1 MKINKKK
8 NAIFIMLWV
17 IGSALW
23 VLLYKES
30 DNIEAV
36 GTSLFAVG
44 GALWAFIQISR
55 TINNSSG
62 HRRVF
67 WKWINRGIAANGAA
81 NGIWL
86 AAALIGISA
95 FPPSL
100 ADVLWL
106 ASYILFLCALLYQLF
121 IVSREPVISIHMFN
135 VSVFMIVSTA
145 IIGHFFTAL
154 ALELFDYS
162 IINSVINLSFLLI
175 NSTLLFAAG
184 YLVYLLKAK
193 RDIAVVCILIAAFSF
208 QSVGDFHAAYLEIV
222 GVAVSPGNFNDVFWL
237 AAIILLGVAATYEK
251 IGLWEHNWMIRTDI
265 KQPFILFPAAG
276 ITLLILFTFNSYEW
290 RINILSVS
298 IGIILLLFV
307 GRNYIMNKKNSN
319 LIQEY
324 RHLAYYDSLTGIYN
338 RTSFKINVDKA
349 VAVARKEKTELSLL
363 LFDID
368 RFKVINDSLG
378 HHVGDEVLMET
389 AYRLKNG
396 LPYDIYRL
404 GGDEFVIIVDDVRGN
419 KALEAAAQVKKAFSK
434 PYLIA
439 GQRISIT
446 PSIGISC
453 YPSTSRDSDSL
464 LKSADAAMYAAKENG
479 RNAFVFY
486 DEKLHKKLSRKMII
500 ESELRQGLIRHEFTL
515 HYQPKINV
523 QTLEV
528 CGMEALLRWNNR
540 KLGSVSPYEFIP
552 IAEESGFIKLLGSW
566 VMNEACRQ
574 AQTWKRNGIFQGTM
588 AVNVSVHQI
597 KYGDVLTMI
606 REALEK
612 SKLAPEQLEIE
623 ITESIMQDVD
633 ATSVI
638 FDALRAHGVR
648 VALDDFGTG
657 YSSFHVLKTL
667 PIDTIKI
674 DKSFIDDLSGVKEQ
688 SLVKAIIDIGRH
700 LQLEVV
706 AEGVEEE
713 VQLDALAAYECDTA
727 QGYLFSKPLTVLEI
741 EHFLS
746 QHGSKAL

>member
-1 MKINKKK
+1 MKINKNR
-8 NAIFIMLWV
+8 NAVFIMLWV
-17 IGSALW
+17 IGLALW
-23 VLLYKES
+23 VLLYKEA

-36 GTSLFAVG
+36 GTSFFAVG
-44 GALWAFIQISR
+44 GAVWAFIQISR

-62 HRRVF
+62 NRRIF

-81 NGIWL
+81 NSIWL
-86 AAALIGISA
+86 AAALLGISA
-95 FPPSL
+95 FPPSM
-100 ADVLWL
+100 AEVLWL
-106 ASYILFLCALLYQLF
+106 VSYFLFLCALLYQLF

-162 IINSVINLSFLLI
+162 VVNSVINLSFLLI

-208 QSVGDFHAAYLEIV
+208 QSIGDFHAAYLEIT

-237 AAIILLGVAATYEK
+237 AAVILLGVAAAYEK
-251 IGLWEHNWMIRTDI
+251 IGLWEPNWMIREDL
-265 KQPFILFPAAG
+265 KQPFIFFPAAG
-276 ITLLILFTFNSYEW
+276 ITLLILFTLNSYDW

-298 IGIILLLFV
+298 IAIILLLFV

-349 VAVARKEKTELSLL
+349 VAVAKKEQTELSLL

-378 HHVGDEVLMET
+378 HHVGDEVLMES
-389 AYRLKNG
+389 AYRLKND

-404 GGDEFVIIVDDVRGN
+404 GGDEFVIMVDDARGN
-419 KALEAAAQVKKAFSK
+419 KSLEAAAKVKKAFSK

-446 PSIGISC
+446 PSIGISS
-453 YPSTSRDSDSL
+453 YPSTSKDSDSL

-500 ESELRQGLIRHEFTL
+500 ESELRQGLNRHEFTL

-523 QTLEV
+523 QTMEV

-574 AQTWKRNGIFQGTM
+574 AQTWKRNGIFEGTM

-612 SKLAPEQLEIE
+612 SKLAPRQLEIE

-638 FDALRAHGVR
+638 FDALRTHGVR

-746 QHGSKAL
+746 QHDSKVL

>member
-1 MKINKKK
+1 MVED
-8 NAIFIMLWV
+8 A
-17 IGSALW
+17 
-23 VLLYKES
+23 
-30 DNIEAV
+30 
-36 GTSLFAVG
+36 
-44 GALWAFIQISR
+44 
-55 TINNSSG
+55 
-62 HRRVF
+62 
-67 WKWINRGIAANGAA
+67 
-81 NGIWL
+81 
-86 AAALIGISA
+86 
-95 FPPSL
+95 
-100 ADVLWL
+100 
-106 ASYILFLCALLYQLF
+106 
-121 IVSREPVISIHMFN
+121 RE
-135 VSVFMIVSTA
+135 
-145 IIGHFFTAL
+145 
-154 ALELFDYS
+154 
-162 IINSVINLSFLLI
+162 
-175 NSTLLFAAG
+175 
-184 YLVYLLKAK
+184 
-193 RDIAVVCILIAAFSF
+193 
-208 QSVGDFHAAYLEIV
+208 
-222 GVAVSPGNFNDVFWL
+222 
-237 AAIILLGVAATYEK
+237 
-251 IGLWEHNWMIRTDI
+251 
-265 KQPFILFPAAG
+265 
-276 ITLLILFTFNSYEW
+276 
-290 RINILSVS
+290 
-298 IGIILLLFV
+298 
-307 GRNYIMNKKNSN
+307 
-319 LIQEY
+319 
-324 RHLAYYDSLTGIYN
+324 
-338 RTSFKINVDKA
+338 
-349 VAVARKEKTELSLL
+349 
-363 LFDID
+363 
-368 RFKVINDSLG
+368 
-378 HHVGDEVLMET
+378 
-389 AYRLKNG
+389 
-396 LPYDIYRL
+396 
-404 GGDEFVIIVDDVRGN
+404 N
-419 KALEAAAQVKKAFSK
+419 KALEAAALVKRAFSK

-453 YPSTSRDSDSL
+453 YPSTSKDSDSL

-500 ESELRQGLIRHEFTL
+500 ESELRQGLTRHEFTL

-638 FDALRAHGVR
+638 FDALRAYGVR

-741 EHFLS
+741 EQFLS
-746 QHGSKAL
+746 QHDSKAL